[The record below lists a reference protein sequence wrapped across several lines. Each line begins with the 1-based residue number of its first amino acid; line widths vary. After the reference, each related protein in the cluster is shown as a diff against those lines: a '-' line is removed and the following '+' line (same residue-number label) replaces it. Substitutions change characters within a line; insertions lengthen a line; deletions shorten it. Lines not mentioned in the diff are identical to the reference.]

1 MPSIG
6 QIIGCAA
13 LGGILSACAATPPT
27 TEKMASTSATIR
39 AAQEIGAQSV
49 PEASYYLQLSLEESE
64 HGRNLIAKGE
74 KARAASILTRAQAD
88 AELALALGREDQ
100 MRHDAQM
107 AIDRAQALS
116 RSSQ

>member
-6 QIIGCAA
+6 QMIGCVA
-13 LGGILSACAATPPT
+13 LGGFLSACASTPPT
-27 TEKMASTSATIR
+27 TEKVASTSASIR
-39 AAQEIGAQSV
+39 AAQEVGAQSV

-64 HGRNLIAKGE
+64 QGRNLIAKGDKE
-74 KARAASILTRAQAD
+74 RAASILTRAQAD
-88 AELALALGREDQ
+88 AELALALAREDQ

-107 AIDRAQALS
+107 AIDNAQALS